1 MEYSTYWSI
10 LDTPSKSIQSNSIC
24 LFIAIGAG
32 LLWFLIKM
40 FKKENGDGEKK
51 MTLWVT
57 GLFAVLGIAGYVSLT
72 FFNLDNSNKQAIE
85 MLNSKKTPK
94 VEGVVTN
101 FERTFRN
108 AKYGG
113 ETIEKFKVDSVQFAY
128 GDAELGKYNS
138 FSETKNNVI
147 FNGQKV
153 RITYQ
158 NGSHYGENYKSIL
171 RLEIAK

>member
-32 LLWFLIKM
+32 LLWFLIKQ

-51 MTLWVT
+51 IILWAT
-57 GLFAVLGIAGYVSLT
+57 GLFAILGIAGYVSLT
-72 FFNLDNSNKQAIE
+72 FFHLDNGNEQTLDMLNSNK
-85 MLNSKKTPK
+85 TPS
-94 VEGVVTN
+94 VEGVITN
-101 FERTFRN
+101 FERTFRS

-113 ETIEKFKVDSVQFAY
+113 ETIEKFIVDSVEFAY
-128 GDAELGKYNS
+128 GDAALGKFNS
-138 FSETKNNVI
+138 FSQTKNNVI

-158 NGSHYGENYKSIL
+158 NGSNYGENYKSIL
-171 RLEIAK
+171 KLEIAK

>member
-24 LFIAIGAG
+24 LLIAIGAG
-32 LLWFLIKM
+32 LLWFLIKQ

-51 MTLWVT
+51 MILWVT
-57 GLFAVLGIAGYVSLT
+57 GIFAVLGIAGYVSLT
-72 FFNLDNSNKQAIE
+72 FFHLENSKEQAIK
-85 MLNSKKTPK
+85 MLNSTKTPR
-94 VEGVVTN
+94 VEGIVTN
-101 FERTFRN
+101 FERTFRS

-113 ETIEKFKVDSVQFAY
+113 ETIEKFIVDSVQFAY
-128 GDAELGKYNS
+128 GDAALGKFNS
-138 FSETKNNVI
+138 FSQTKNNVI

-158 NGSHYGENYKSIL
+158 NGTHYGENYKSIL
-171 RLEIAK
+171 KLEIAK

>member
-24 LFIAIGAG
+24 LYIAIGAG
-32 LLWFLIKM
+32 LLWLLIKQ

-51 MTLWVT
+51 IILWGAVI
-57 GLFAVLGIAGYVSLT
+57 FAVLGIAGYISLT
-72 FFNLDNSNKQAIE
+72 FFYLDNSNDQVLEI
-85 MLNSKKTPK
+85 LNSNKTPK
-94 VEGVVTN
+94 VEGVITN
-101 FERTFRN
+101 FEQTFRS

-113 ETIEKFKVDSVQFAY
+113 ETIEKFIVDSVQFAY
-128 GDAELGKYNS
+128 GDAALGKFNS
-138 FSETKNNVI
+138 FTQTKNNVI

-158 NGSHYGENYKSIL
+158 NGSSYGENYKSIL
-171 RLEIAK
+171 KLEIAE